1 MNLNQELED
10 RNAVVVIQSTV
21 VRWLS
26 LYNCLQS
33 VRKAL
38 TLLTEIFD
46 EKRMDKKRINII
58 SVGLLEK
65 LVEFLKPWTFFMKR
79 VQSSLT
85 PSIHTVTPSIFVIN
99 SSLENK
105 STDPKQDKSN
115 HFNSPF
121 YLSKVLFTGF
131 GFFRQRAK
139 QMIKEMINFD
149 PIHLMGTFFN
159 PKTRKMNHLST
170 KQREE
175 CIEYVKQEMLLF
187 DTNQQVEASSNRKQV
202 QLSRTTS
209 STYMMDFYI
218 NAENNDDDGDQQ
230 ASSKTSS
237 HAIEIDLYLKHGSDK
252 MTSAVNDGSVDEY
265 NPLSFWKKRH
275 ESYPV
280 LAKVAARV
288 LAVPATSAA
297 VEREL
302 SFSGNII
309 TQKRS
314 RLSPDMV
321 NDIVFNHSYKIFKER
336 FGSNKTCD
344 LIEL

>member
-1 MNLNQELED
+1 MK
-10 RNAVVVIQSTV
+10 ST
-21 VRWLS
+21 W
-26 LYNCLQS
+26 
-33 VRKAL
+33 
-38 TLLTEIFD
+38 I
-46 EKRMDKKRINII
+46 KKINII

-65 LVEFLKPWTFFMKR
+65 LIEFLKPWTFLMKR

-85 PSIHTVTPSIFVIN
+85 PSIHTVTPSISVIN
-99 SSLENK
+99 SSLEHK

-115 HFNSPF
+115 DFNSSF
-121 YLSKVLFTGF
+121 CLFEIFFTGF

-139 QMIKEMINFD
+139 QIIKEMINFD

-159 PKTRKMNHLST
+159 PKTRKMNHLSA

-187 DTNQQVEASSNRKQV
+187 DTNQQVESSSNRKQV

-218 NAENNDDDGDQQ
+218 NAENNDHDSDQQ
-230 ASSKTSS
+230 TSSKTSC

-252 MTSAVNDGSVDEY
+252 TTATINDGQTDEY

-275 ESYPV
+275 GSYPV
-280 LAKVAARV
+280 LARVAARV
-288 LAVPATSAA
+288 FAVPATSAA
-297 VEREL
+297 VERQF
-302 SFSGNII
+302 SFSGNIF
-309 TQKRS
+309 TQKLS

-321 NDIVFNHSYKIFKER
+321 NDIVFNHSHKTFKER
-336 FGSNKTCD
+336 FESNKTCD
-344 LIEL
+344 FVET